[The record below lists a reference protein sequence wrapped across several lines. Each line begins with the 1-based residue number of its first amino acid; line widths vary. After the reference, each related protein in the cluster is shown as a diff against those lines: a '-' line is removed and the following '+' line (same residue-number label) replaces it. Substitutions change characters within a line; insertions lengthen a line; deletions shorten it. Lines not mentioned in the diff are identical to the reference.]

1 MKKTY
6 QRITILIL
14 LIILLLLY
22 ALNANLIIKNILDYT
37 DLFFK
42 KLFPVSFLFFIFS
55 SLLLDYGLIEFINNY
70 LHLNGSTIY
79 ITTMSLISGFPSG
92 SKYTKELLEKNL
104 ISEKTANYYITF
116 THFPNPLF
124 VLGSVSTIIKNNT
137 FIILILISLIIGN
150 FITSIIFKTKEEKE
164 FIPNYKLSE
173 SFSSSLANA
182 TINAVKVLITIYGTS
197 IFFYLISTIINH
209 YLTLS
214 TYPYVIT
221 NGFFDLTKGVFS
233 TTLIN
238 NNIIKSLFIIIFIS
252 LGGLSIHMQVKSILT
267 NTKIKYKN
275 FFFGRITSTIA
286 AIISFL
292 ILIKLF

>member
-1 MKKTY
+1 M
-6 QRITILIL
+6 
-14 LIILLLLY
+14 LLLLY

-42 KLFPVSFLFFIFS
+42 KLFPVSFIFFIFS

-92 SKYTKELLEKNL
+92 SKYTKELLEKKL

-124 VLGSVSTIIKNNT
+124 VLGSVGGVIKNNT
-137 FIILILISLIIGN
+137 LIIFILLSLIIGN

-164 FIPNYKLSE
+164 FTSNYQLSE

-214 TYPYVIT
+214 TYPYIIT

-238 NNIIKSLFIIIFIS
+238 NNILKSLFVIIFIS

-275 FFFGRITSTIA
+275 FLFGRITSTLV

-292 ILIKLF
+292 ILIKFI